1 MGIFGD
7 LHVALDAPLPPMAK
21 EPHLLF
27 VDDENLLH
35 NLFERLFTRNGFQ
48 VTCCSGAMQAIDL
61 MKEHDYD
68 LVITD
73 FMMPDM
79 VDLSCWDTSGK
90 TIRARASSWSPPMRT
105 CSTQSA

>member
-1 MGIFGD
+1 MD
-7 LHVALDAPLPPMAK
+7 R

-48 VTCCSGAMQAIDL
+48 VTCCAGAMQAMEL
-61 MKEHDYD
+61 MKEREYD

-79 VDLSCWDTSGK
+79 DGFALF
-90 TIRARASSWSPPMRT
+90 
-105 CSTQSA
+105 